1 VIGLNYVLLSP
12 LVSEKATRAGDVSN
26 FVCFWVN
33 PKATKHDIKRA
44 VEHFFP
50 NTHVEKVTTSVL
62 GRRNVK
68 FGQTLG
74 RSVKRKKAFVKLRD
88 GQQINFA
95 ELN

>member
-1 VIGLNYVLLSP
+1 MITLDYVLLSP
-12 LVSEKATRAGDVSN
+12 LVSEKAVRAGDKAN

-44 VEHFFP
+44 VEHYFP
-50 NTHVEKVTTSVL
+50 NTNVEKVTTSVL

-68 FGQTLG
+68 FGQRVG
-74 RSVKRKKAFVKLRD
+74 RSVKRKKAFVKLKD